1 MSSQESVTTQL
12 SIPSTPREES
22 ILEYYFQLLSQASF
36 DKAKELVD
44 SEKGGHKF
52 SSAANWGETLQ
63 CLSQLASAEK
73 SYHNLVFL
81 SHKRFSNIVKSKDGA
96 KSIYSLLHQE
106 FLRMENMMLGGA
118 TGGKSKEEEPSD
130 FDAADDVDRWL
141 AHISGQMAF
150 FVRGR
155 IKMIEFYEQLSSLVG
170 MRQSV
175 SFEDLVMMCEEIMKE
190 NIKKFHHP
198 LLSPIRTVFSYEC
211 ESLCHLMQAQILMS
225 TWSYLPCVLQL
236 HEAHAKLNSW
246 AGLIPN
252 KEVKSAFGARS
263 SKTQHFPPLHSWLT
277 KFKAILLSK
286 FGLYFFDIL
295 SKQTVPSLLKA
306 NLSKT
311 SEDFVG
317 KIHTFQKKS
326 DAFCVYLVLESQG
339 LHGRVSDGGYHH
351 PKKYSV
357 KPQGMETYP
366 PIFAYPV
373 DRVVN
378 PVHWPNIVM
387 MINSTPDQGEKLKV
401 FYDKA
406 TDKRPHIS
414 YFIIRAD
421 PHVWLVSIFESKKSE
436 KDSAVN
442 SFMTELAMQLRCHT
456 VLASLKSFA
465 KS

>member
-1 MSSQESVTTQL
+1 MLRKGLFKSLKKSSKWTVVDPDPCDLATRMSSQESVTTQM

-22 ILEYYFQLLSQASF
+22 ILEYYFQLLCQANF

-44 SEKGGHKF
+44 SEKGGHRF

-73 SYHNLVFL
+73 SYNNLVFL

-106 FLRMENMMLGGA
+106 FLRMENMMSVGA
-118 TGGKSKEEEPSD
+118 TGGTASKEREPNEPNSLE
-130 FDAADDVDRWL
+130 DVDSWL
-141 AHISGQMAF
+141 AHISGQMSF

-170 MRQSV
+170 MRQWV

-225 TWSYLPCVLQL
+225 TWSYLPCVMQL
-236 HEAHAKLNSW
+236 HEAHSKLNSW
-246 AGLIPN
+246 ASLIPS
-252 KEVKSAFGARS
+252 KEGSLFDQVKSAFGARS
-263 SKTQHFPPLHSWLT
+263 NKTQIFPPLHSWLT
-277 KFKAILLSK
+277 RFKAILLSK
-286 FGLYFFDIL
+286 FGLYFYDIL
-295 SKQTVPSLLKA
+295 AKQTASSFMKA

-326 DAFCVYLVLESQG
+326 DACCVYLVLESQG
-339 LHGRVSDGGYHH
+339 LQGKVNDGGYQH

-366 PIFAYPV
+366 PIFAYP
-373 DRVVN
+373 
-378 PVHWPNIVM
+378 
-387 MINSTPDQGEKLKV
+387 G
-401 FYDKA
+401 
-406 TDKRPHIS
+406 
-414 YFIIRAD
+414 
-421 PHVWLVSIFESKKSE
+421 
-436 KDSAVN
+436 
-442 SFMTELAMQLRCHT
+442 
-456 VLASLKSFA
+456 
-465 KS
+465 